1 MKHEANET
9 IAAAASLPL
18 SIAVADGVGLQIR
31 EPSGARVALS
41 AAEGLARLA
50 GEPHIVCH
58 GPYLVDRLSHIADG
72 ERGLVWRTRAVRH
85 YDAAELFAFACPA
98 QFAVPT
104 PQGLLRACGLP
115 PTDDAEALAAVV
127 RDLLARLGR
136 TRSGRKSTIA
146 TARFLGRAKWPWAEP
161 VLAAL
166 GESGA
171 SEPDP
176 YANGLNVWDHIEE
189 WTDEGPKPPGSQL
202 GVEVAEAI
210 ETLEQFLGES
220 AERRPQQSAYCA
232 EAVHA
237 FEPRQSPLSNS
248 ILLAEAGTGLGK
260 TLAYLAPAH
269 VWARRNQEPVWVST
283 FTKNLQRQLEQETA
297 RIYPDPLERR
307 RRVVVRKGRE
317 NYACLLNMQ
326 EAFARLSTLNP
337 RGALL
342 AALIARWARHSK
354 DGDMIGGDFPAW
366 IVSLMPE
373 STLYDDRP
381 TTLMGLG
388 LTDRRGECIYSAC
401 PHYRRCFI
409 EKAARVARK
418 ADIVIA
424 NHALVLHQAAI
435 EHAIG
440 GQAQAE
446 TPESGQARRLV
457 FDEGHHV
464 FDAADSAFSGHLT
477 ALETAELRRWIRGPE
492 MRGRRGRSLADR
504 ILDLGR
510 DDETVTRHLDD
521 AASAADFLPS
531 PGFMRRIQAGHP
543 EGPAEAFFAL
553 ARQQVLARAER
564 QSGHTLE
571 TDCHPL
577 IARLAEEAAQIVVLL
592 GDLQTP
598 LLKLAQAL
606 LRKLDQDAAELDS
619 SERNRIEAVARSLRR
634 RGELL
639 IGGWT
644 GMLNRLLETPS
655 PLFVEWFAIDQ
666 ADDREIDVGLHSHWI
681 DPTLPLAESV
691 LKPADGV
698 LITSATLK
706 DRPPDFPEDWQNAEM
721 RTGVVH
727 LPYGVRRASHE
738 SPYDYAGN
746 SRIIVVNDVNRDDMD
761 QVAAAYREL
770 FRASGGGGLGLFT
783 AISRLKAV
791 HRRIVRP
798 MLKSG
803 LPLLAQHVDPLDTG
817 TLVDMFRADPAACL
831 LGTDA
836 VRDGVDVPGDSLRI
850 IVLDRV
856 PWAQP
861 TILERTRRKAFGGSA
876 YQDMIVRLRLRQ
888 AFGQLIRGAS
898 DRGVFVVLDARLA
911 TRFTTAF
918 PPGVPLSRVGLVDA
932 LEACSAFLGLRDA
945 ARPAS

>member
-1 MKHEANET
+1 MNHQPDET
-9 IAAAASLPL
+9 VTTTASLPIA
-18 SIAVADGVGLQIR
+18 IAVADGVGLAIR
-31 EPSGARVALS
+31 GPDGRRSTLS
-41 AAEGLARLA
+41 AAEGLTRLA
-50 GEPHIVCH
+50 AEPHVVCH
-58 GPYLVDRLSHIADG
+58 APYLIERLFHIADCD
-72 ERGLVWRTRAVRH
+72 RGLVWRARAVRH
-85 YDAAELFAFACPA
+85 YDVAELFAFACPA

-104 PQGLLRACGLP
+104 PPGLVRACGLP
-115 PTDDAEALAAVV
+115 AADDAEGLATVV
-127 RDLLARLGR
+127 GELLARLGR
-136 TRSGRKSTIA
+136 TRPGRKGTAA

-166 GESGA
+166 GETGETET
-171 SEPDP
+171 EPH
-176 YANGLNVWDHIEE
+176 ANGLNVWDHIEE

-202 GVEVAEAI
+202 DIEAS
-210 ETLEQFLGES
+210 EALEALERFLGDE

-232 EAVHA
+232 EVVHA
-237 FEPRQSPLSNS
+237 FAPRQSPLSNS

-269 VWARRNQEPVWVST
+269 VWAMRNQEPVWVST
-283 FTKNLQRQLEQETA
+283 FTKNLQRQLEQETG
-297 RIYPDPLERR
+297 RIYPEPFERR
-307 RRVVVRKGRE
+307 RRVVIRKGRE

-326 EAFARLSTLNP
+326 EAFARLSTLTP
-337 RGALL
+337 RGALI

-366 IVSLMPE
+366 IVSLMPDSSLDE
-373 STLYDDRP
+373 DRP
-381 TTLMGLG
+381 NTLMGLG

-409 EKAARVARK
+409 EKAQRVARK
-418 ADIVIA
+418 ADIVVA
-424 NHALVLHQAAI
+424 NHALVLHQAAVD
-435 EHAIG
+435 HAL
-440 GQAQAE
+440 
-446 TPESGQARRLV
+446 SGEPAADAPDSGVARRLI

-464 FDAADSAFSGHLT
+464 FDAADSAFSGHFT

-492 MRGRRGRSLADR
+492 MRGRRGRSLTER
-504 ILDLGR
+504 ILDL
-510 DDETVTRHLDD
+510 TRGDD
-521 AASAADFLPS
+521 AVSQLLEDAVAMADFLPS
-531 PGFMRRIQAGHP
+531 PGFMRRIQAGHA

-553 ARQQVLARAER
+553 ARQQVLARAEGP
-564 QSGHTLE
+564 SGNTVE

-577 IARLAEEAAQIVVLL
+577 IARLGEEASQIAGLL
-592 GDLQTP
+592 ADLQTP

-606 LRKLDQDAAELDS
+606 LKRLDTDAAELDS
-619 SERNRIEAVARSLRR
+619 SERSRIEAVARSLRR

-639 IGGWT
+639 IGGWI

-655 PLFVEWFAIDQ
+655 PLFIEWFAIDQ
-666 ADDREIDVGLHSHWI
+666 AETREIDVGLHSHWI

-706 DRPPDFPEDWQNAEM
+706 DRPPDFPEEWQNAEM

-727 LPYGVRRASHE
+727 LPYGVRRASHD
-738 SPYDYAGN
+738 SPYDYAAN
-746 SRIIVVNDVNRDDMD
+746 SRIIVVNDVNRQDMD

-770 FRASGGGGLGLFT
+770 FTAAGGGGLGLFT
-783 AISRLKAV
+783 AISRLRAV
-791 HRRIVRP
+791 HRRIIRP
-798 MLKSG
+798 LLQAG

-817 TLVDMFRADPAACL
+817 TLVDMFRADRAACL

-888 AFGQLIRGAS
+888 AFGRLIRGAN
-898 DRGVFVVLDARLA
+898 DRGVFVVLDPRLA
-911 TRFTTAF
+911 SRFTTAF
-918 PPGVPLSRVGLVDA
+918 PPGVPLSRLGLVDA
-932 LEACSAFLGLRDA
+932 IDACAAFLSLPGGGGA
-945 ARPAS
+945 AS